1 VRRASGS
8 AGGSGLSRLA
18 GTAGVLAVLVLVVL
32 FARWNGGERV
42 TLDLGVWT
50 FYRVPLTYVA
60 FGSLFVGMVVMLLAG
75 LHADLRVRRFLR
87 DRLEEEDRQERA
99 RVDRNQRDL
108 FASDAEDS

>member
-1 VRRASGS
+1 M
-8 AGGSGLSRLA
+8 
-18 GTAGVLAVLVLVVL
+18 L

-60 FGSLFVGMVVMLLAG
+60 FASLFLGMLVMLLAG

-87 DRLEEEDRQERA
+87 ERLEEEDRQERE

-108 FASDAEDS
+108 FMENQEDV